1 MQPKAI
7 ARNLIQME
15 VDDPLID
22 TIKGFLDKEEG
33 RYLHDIAGDA
43 SRCGP
48 CLEIGSY
55 CGKSTVYLG
64 LGCRKN
70 NGILFSI
77 DHHRGSEE
85 QQPGEEYFDPD
96 LLDEK
101 TRRIDTFSFFRKT
114 IEQAGL
120 EDVVVPLVCR
130 SRTAARKWATL
141 LSLVFID
148 GGHAYDTVFSD
159 YSAWAG
165 HILPGGFLLFHDIF
179 PDPAQGGQ
187 APNLVYQMAAASGL
201 FRVLPMFK
209 TIGALQRLQC
219 GEVL

>member
-1 MQPKAI
+1 
-7 ARNLIQME
+7 ME
-15 VDDPLID
+15 TDDPLID

-33 RYLHDIAGDA
+33 RYLYNMAKEA
-43 SRCGP
+43 SRFGP

-64 LGCRKN
+64 LGCKKN

-85 QQPGEEYFDPD
+85 QQPGEEYYDSE

-101 TRRIDTFSFFRKT
+101 TRRIDTFPFFRKT
-114 IEQAGL
+114 IEQAAL
-120 EDVVVPLVCR
+120 EDIVVPLVCR
-130 SRTAARKWATL
+130 SRTAARKWSTP
-141 LSLVFID
+141 LSLIFID

-159 YSAWAG
+159 YSAWAV
-165 HILPGGFLLFHDIF
+165 HIIPGGVLLFHDIF

-187 APNLVYQMAAASGL
+187 APYRVYQMAAASGF
-201 FRVLPMFK
+201 FRALPLFK
-209 TIGALQRLQC
+209 TIGVLQRLQC
-219 GEVL
+219 GEMR